1 MVGRMSPSFAGSPC
15 EFLFVQSTTEIGGAE
30 TVLLNLFAA
39 SEPLR
44 RRSLVASLGFGD
56 GDVPER
62 LRRMSVEV
70 IDFPRARIR
79 DPLATVRNVWALGAL
94 ARAREVRIVVGNGAH
109 PQVLSGPAARL
120 AGARSVFFVHMIHHL
135 PLWKN
140 PLLDVLALRGPCDL
154 LLANSKASLATLG
167 RLRPAVASR
176 LLRLGTPIR
185 DIPAAE
191 ARVARTQLGVGDEEI
206 LVGVFGRLQRW
217 KGQDVFVEAA
227 ARLLPR
233 QRIRFVVVGGSV
245 FGLEPE
251 FLEALKQRIAAV
263 GLGDRITFTGYRTDV
278 PVLMA
283 ACDIVC
289 HTSRSPEPFGMVIVE
304 AMALG
309 RPVIATRGGGPSEII
324 EPGESGILMD
334 PENPEILA
342 EAIRRLCD
350 DPAERLR
357 LGQNAAARVRSQFDI
372 ETTAASL
379 IRELE
384 VVAGTR

>member
-1 MVGRMSPSFAGSPC
+1 
-15 EFLFVQSTTEIGGAE
+15 
-30 TVLLNLFAA
+30 
-39 SEPLR
+39 
-44 RRSLVASLGFGD
+44 
-56 GDVPER
+56 
-62 LRRMSVEV
+62 
-70 IDFPRARIR
+70 
-79 DPLATVRNVWALGAL
+79 
-94 ARAREVRIVVGNGAH
+94 
-109 PQVLSGPAARL
+109 
-120 AGARSVFFVHMIHHL
+120 
-135 PLWKN
+135 
-140 PLLDVLALRGPCDL
+140 
-154 LLANSKASLATLG
+154 
-167 RLRPAVASR
+167 
-176 LLRLGTPIR
+176 
-185 DIPAAE
+185 
-191 ARVARTQLGVGDEEI
+191 
-206 LVGVFGRLQRW
+206 
-217 KGQDVFVEAA
+217 
-227 ARLLPR
+227 
-233 QRIRFVVVGGSV
+233 
-245 FGLEPE
+245 
-251 FLEALKQRIAAV
+251 
-263 GLGDRITFTGYRTDV
+263 
-278 PVLMA
+278 MA